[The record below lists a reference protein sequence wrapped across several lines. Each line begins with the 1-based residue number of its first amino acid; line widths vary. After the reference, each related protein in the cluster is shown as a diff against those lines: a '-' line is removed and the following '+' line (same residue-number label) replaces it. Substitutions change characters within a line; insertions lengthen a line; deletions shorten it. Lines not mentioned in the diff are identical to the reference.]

1 MNLLTEDKKN
11 GKIEVM
17 NLLPSGIRYKG
28 WKRERKS
35 MKKYIRV
42 LITVFLILTA
52 IAGLS
57 LSAFAF
63 DNTGNTQ
70 IKDDLQ
76 AVADGYYL
84 KVDEVAPAEIDTYN
98 VVYGYVV
105 KIDTLRQQTDRDT
118 TAEMELEYH
127 KGVAA
132 GILSWIYFSHSD
144 EIKAL
149 TGVDDDGKTDAEMIA
164 KTYYTQLDTIDN
176 ATTVEYFTGK
186 GVIACYSALLQDIYS
201 RRIEMLRAEDNGNGF
216 ISAIVDKAKKGAET
230 GCAYSETSGEDAEN
244 CKEFYANTVA
254 KVELQKLR
262 NVTISELEAV
272 AKKVYPNE
280 GFDMSEDG
288 KYKDFF
294 TAINYS
300 VLENSYVT
308 GIADDADAIDAFNK
322 ALGEAVEGLLATD
335 ENAGAYKKAYHSKLI
350 SKVNDRITLANTE
363 GAVIHATVRDLFE
376 NYSLDLAKAEAKDEL
391 VAYGQALGSDS
402 KLNDIIDDYTGTD
415 TDSGIL
421 DNAAD
426 DNAVAS
432 ELFKAKT
439 RCYWYD
445 VYRDALAE
453 IDGYLG
459 EGSEKAED
467 AKTLYGNTDT
477 AIVNGER
484 SEGEVIEENLA
495 DDIARMNAIVAE
507 AEAERFTRDH
517 KDIIEKTDVG
527 PEDKTDISKA
537 IADAEKLSADAEKLL
552 ADTLNDLGE
561 KYKEAIT
568 EEIYSHVTEDGAKE
582 LRQADADTLAK
593 LVEDI
598 PAKDEN
604 GNFALAE
611 LEEKAKEYLEKSE
624 QIKELYDG
632 YCSEYLAGGD
642 EYFGETAKKIATDGA
657 KAIIEAPYDSE
668 GQIKN
673 DTVTELKRLAALE
686 DINESAKGYETVG
699 DIPEILE
706 SSKEE
711 IKERSADDDI
721 DGYAKEKMAEI
732 AEIIRQYELE
742 NATDALE
749 ERAEEIKNAIN
760 GYEFISDEQRQS
772 LLDELDEIT
781 EAAKKAVEDAPDGE
795 AVKTA
800 LSDAKAKLDAL
811 EEKADKTE
819 LDACLA
825 SVIEALNNC
834 YGEKGDY
841 SAENYLAIVEIIDGC
856 EDELAAADSV
866 ADYVEIRDRGIAAVT
881 AVEDLL
887 ETAKREGEERL
898 TAAYEELLKKKHCY
912 SADGLA
918 ELKEIYTHSL
928 DELRTSF
935 TEVPEDAERATAFVD
950 ERIALMKGVKLEKIY
965 TADGLLAT
973 DGDKVY
979 PDGYDSAEKGYIG
992 ALWSESGIPSDTEL
1006 FIGAAAADGIA
1017 EQIKN
1022 AVKNKLVLVNGS
1034 AAERNVLKALK
1045 NCNVILGA
1053 EIKLGDILP
1062 RGGKYRVSIL
1072 LPDSAEMS
1080 DVLGVVFIRE
1090 DGGVEFYEITP
1101 DSSVIEFETTHFSKY
1116 YVVSRGE
1123 INLIPLI
1130 VCLSIII
1137 LCELCVL
1144 AILIIRRRKR
1154 EATALCGIAP
1164 IALAVKYRPAGG
1176 NVIAILLGAAVIV
1189 LGAAIGY
1196 LVYLEIKEARKPK
1209 KAVKPKPE
1217 KVKKPIEAT
1226 VPTITEP
1233 EAEPVPEIVP
1243 LESVTV
1249 EEAEELLSDTQAQK
1263 LQEENAGYEDTEI
1276 YHGEKKAEINIDT
1289 ISEAFGDGETVTL
1302 NSLKEKKL
1310 VSRNAGQVKILA
1322 RGSLNKK
1329 LRIVAQDFSGAAV
1342 KMILLTGGE
1351 AIVTY
1356 PSAERGGR
1364 REG

>member
-1 MNLLTEDKKN
+1 
-11 GKIEVM
+11 
-17 NLLPSGIRYKG
+17 
-28 WKRERKS
+28 

-57 LSAFAF
+57 VSAFAF

-70 IKDDLQ
+70 IKEELQ

-84 KVDEVAPAEIDTYN
+84 KVDGTVPAEVNTYN
-98 VVYGYVV
+98 VVKGYVD
-105 KIDTLRQQTDRDT
+105 KIDALRQQTDRDT
-118 TAEMELEYH
+118 IAEMELEYH

-132 GILSWIYFSHSD
+132 GVLSWIYFSHSD
-144 EIKAL
+144 VIADL
-149 TGVDDDGKTDAEMIA
+149 TGVEDDGKTDAEMIA
-164 KTYYTQLDTIDN
+164 ITYNSQMDTIDS

-186 GVIACYSALLQDIYS
+186 GVITCYSALLKDIYT
-201 RRIEMLRAEDNGNGF
+201 RRMEMLRAEDNGNGF
-216 ISAIVDKAKKGAET
+216 VNAIVDNAKKGAQT

-244 CKEFYANTVA
+244 CKKFYADTVA
-254 KVELQKLR
+254 RVELQKLR
-262 NVTISELEAV
+262 DVTITELEAV
-272 AKKVYPNE
+272 AEKICPDE
-280 GFDMSEDG
+280 EFDLSADG

-308 GIADDADAIDAFNK
+308 GVADDADAIEAFNK
-322 ALGEAVEGLLATD
+322 ALGEAVNGLLATD
-335 ENAGAYKKAYHSKLI
+335 ENDGAYKKAYHAKLI
-350 SKVNDRITLANTE
+350 SEVDGRIAIANSE
-363 GAVIHATVRDLFE
+363 GAVTHATVRDLFE

-391 VAYGQALGSDS
+391 VEYGNGIGTDE
-402 KLNDIIDDYTGTD
+402 KLDAIIDAYTGTD
-415 TDSGIL
+415 TEEGIL
-421 DNAAD
+421 DSAAD
-426 DNAVAS
+426 ETDVAKK
-432 ELFKAKT
+432 LFDAKT

-445 VYRDALAE
+445 VYRDALAR

-459 EGSEKAED
+459 EGSDKAGE
-467 AKTLYGNTDT
+467 AETLYGNTDT
-477 AIVNGER
+477 AIVSGQR
-484 SEGEVIEENLA
+484 SEGDVIEDNLA
-495 DDIARMNAIVAE
+495 EDIALMEAIVTE

-517 KDIIEKTDVG
+517 KDIIEKTDVT
-527 PEDKTDISKA
+527 PADKEAISKA
-537 IADAEKLSADAEKLL
+537 IADAEKLSAGAEKLL
-552 ADTLNDLGE
+552 AETLEDLGE
-561 KYKEAIT
+561 KYKEAVS

-593 LVEDI
+593 LVENI

-611 LEEKAKEYLEKSE
+611 LEEKANEYLEKSE
-624 QIKELYDG
+624 QIKGLYDG
-632 YCSEYLAGGD
+632 YCSEYLVGGD
-642 EYFGETAKKIATDGA
+642 EYFGEIAKKTATDGA
-657 KAIIEAPYDSE
+657 KAIIEATDGSE
-668 GQIKN
+668 EQKKN

-686 DINESAKGYETVG
+686 DINESAKGYETIG
-699 DIPEILE
+699 EIPNILE
-706 SSKEE
+706 EAKTE
-711 IKERSADDDI
+711 IKAHSADVDI
-721 DGYAKEKMAEI
+721 DGYAEEKIAEI
-732 AEIIRQYELE
+732 AEIIRLHEVG
-742 NATDALE
+742 NATDTLE

-772 LLDELDEIT
+772 LLDELDTIT
-781 EAAKKAVEDAPDGE
+781 ETAKTAIDAAPDGE

-800 LSDAKAKLDAL
+800 LDEAKAKLDELAK
-811 EEKADKTE
+811 KADKAE

-825 SVIEALNNC
+825 SVTEALNNC
-834 YGEKGDY
+834 YGEKSDY

-866 ADYVEIRDRGIAAVT
+866 AEYVEIRDRGIAAIT

-898 TAAYEELLKKKHCY
+898 KAAYEELLKKKHCY
-912 SADGLA
+912 SAEGLA
-918 ELKEIYTHSL
+918 ELEEIYTHSL
-928 DELRTSF
+928 DELKTTF
-935 TEVPEDAERATAFVD
+935 TEVPEDAARANAFVD
-950 ERIALMKGVKLEKIY
+950 ERIELMKGVKLEKIY

-979 PDGYDSAEKGYIG
+979 PEGYDSTEKGYIG

-1006 FIGAAAADGIA
+1006 FIGSVTADGIA

-1022 AVKNKLVLVNGS
+1022 AVKNKLVLVNGN
-1034 AAERNVLKALK
+1034 AAERDTLKALK

-1053 EIKLGDILP
+1053 QIALGDILP

-1072 LPDSAEMS
+1072 LPDSTEMS

-1176 NVIAILLGAAVIV
+1176 NVIAIILGATVVV

-1196 LVYLEIKEARKPK
+1196 LIYLEIKEAKKPK
-1209 KAVKPKPE
+1209 KTVKPKPE
-1217 KVKKPIEAT
+1217 KVEKPIEAT
-1226 VPTITEP
+1226 IPPVIEP
-1233 EAEPVPEIVP
+1233 EIKAEPELVP

-1263 LQEENAGYEDTEI
+1263 LQEENKGYEDTEI

-1322 RGSLNKK
+1322 RGTLNKK

-1364 REG
+1364 RGK